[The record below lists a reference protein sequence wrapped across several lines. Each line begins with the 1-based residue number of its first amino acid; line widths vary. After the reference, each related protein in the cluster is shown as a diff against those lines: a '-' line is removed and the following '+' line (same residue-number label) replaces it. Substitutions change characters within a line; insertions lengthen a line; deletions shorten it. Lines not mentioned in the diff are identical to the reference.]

1 MTDAA
6 RTAVDEDV
14 DFLISSHKVD
24 GTAVRTRDGDSLGAV
39 SSFKIDRRTGQVTY
53 AVLRIGGL
61 LGIGQHFYPVPWSS
75 LTYDAENVAYIVSMD
90 KRLLEGG
97 PSFTGSSEPVF
108 DRAYAGRVSSYYA
121 SVL

>member
-1 MTDAA
+1 MTDT
-6 RTAVDEDV
+6 RTTPDEDV

-24 GTAVRTRDGDSLGAV
+24 GTPVRTRDGDSLGAV
-39 SSFKIDRRTGQVTY
+39 STFKIDRRTGQVTY
-53 AVLRIGGL
+53 VVLRIGGL
-61 LGIGQHFYPVPWSS
+61 LGIGQHFYPVPWST
-75 LTYDAENVAYIVSMD
+75 LTYDAENVAYIISID

-108 DRAYAGRVSSYYA
+108 DRAYAGRVTSYYA